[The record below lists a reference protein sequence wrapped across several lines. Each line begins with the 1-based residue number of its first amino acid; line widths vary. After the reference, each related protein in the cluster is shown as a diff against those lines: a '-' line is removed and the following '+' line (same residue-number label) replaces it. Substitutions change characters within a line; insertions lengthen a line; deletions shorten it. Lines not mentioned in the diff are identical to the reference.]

1 VFRRIDPFGNPNV
14 GVYVRAT
21 STHLFVPPG
30 LTPQNRADLEE
41 ALGLPATVVTIGG
54 SELIG
59 SLSAANRH
67 GVVLAD
73 FASDREVRAFE
84 EAGLAA
90 LRLPSSRLN
99 AAGNNV
105 VANDHGA
112 IVHPD
117 LNAKAV
123 AAVAKALDVPVER
136 GLVAGLPTVGSAAA
150 ATNLGVLTH
159 PLATDA
165 ELAFIKKALHAPAR
179 IGTVNHG
186 HGLVGAGLAANE
198 HGVACGSRTTGI
210 ELGRIDEALGFLD
223 RSTPTHGSPNA
234 PNPPIHPSKVNP

>member
-30 LTPQNRADLEE
+30 LTAQNRADLEE
-41 ALGLPATVVTIGG
+41 AMGLPATVVTLGG

-59 SLSAANRH
+59 SLAAANRH
-67 GVVLAD
+67 GVVVAD
-73 FASDREVRAFE
+73 FASDRELKAFQD
-84 EAGLAA
+84 AGLSVV
-90 LRLPSSRLN
+90 RLPSSRLN
-99 AAGNNV
+99 AAGNNIL
-105 VANDHGA
+105 ANDHGA

-117 LNAKAV
+117 LGAKAV
-123 AAVAKALDVPVER
+123 AAVAKTLDVPVER

-150 ATNLGVLTH
+150 ATNLGVLAH
-159 PLATDA
+159 PLAADA
-165 ELAFIKKALHAPAR
+165 ELALVKRVLQAPAR

-186 HGLVGAGLAANE
+186 HGLVGAGLAANQ

-223 RSTPTHGSPNA
+223 QSPA
-234 PNPPIHPSKVNP
+234 PHAASNPPKVQP